1 MKWFY
6 PTGLCCISS
15 RSKLKWLIVIQ
26 NIIFGYVYVQVN
38 VVFDK
43 LLYVLGLSMVE
54 HHFLFM
60 LQLAVV
66 FFAKPI

>member
-1 MKWFY
+1 M
-6 PTGLCCISS
+6 
-15 RSKLKWLIVIQ
+15 IQ